1 MLSSK
6 PLTGIHV
13 VEIGHSVAAPYTGM
27 ILGEL
32 GAEVVKVENPKNGDY
47 ARGWGPPFWEGPA
60 AAFQAF
66 NRGKRGIAVDLGNA
80 EECARFRD
88 YVVRDA
94 DVLLHNLKFGALD
107 KLGLGSAALLAAKP
121 SLIYCNLGAFGA
133 VGPLRDKPG
142 YDPLIQAF
150 GGLMSMLGEEGR
162 EPVRVSVSIMDMAL
176 GMWAA
181 IGILAAIT
189 ERARTGSGGL
199 IDTSL
204 YETSLAWMTVPLSA
218 YLCSGQMPVR
228 AGSGVREIVPYRVF
242 AAADGYMMVAAGND
256 GLFQR
261 LCGAMGH
268 PELAEDARFRTNAD
282 RVVNVHALIPLMAE
296 IFVTDTMANWA
307 AKLEAVGVPNG
318 PIQTVDQVAAH
329 PQTEALG
336 QIQPSPDGILR
347 LVGLPLSFDGVRPAF
362 VQRAPGLGEHNA
374 DILGGT

>member
-6 PLTGIHV
+6 PLAGIHV
-13 VEIGHSVAAPYTGM
+13 VEIGHSVAAPYAGM

-32 GAEVVKVENPKNGDY
+32 GAEVVKVENPKTGDY

-133 VGPLRDKPG
+133 VGPLKDKPG

-162 EPVRVSVSIMDMAL
+162 EPVRVSVSIMDMAM

-218 YLCSGQMPVR
+218 YLCAGQMPVR

-242 AAADGYMMVAAGND
+242 AAADGYMMIAAGND

-282 RVVNVHALIPLMAE
+282 RVMNVHELIPLMGE
-296 IFVTDTMANWA
+296 IFATDTMANWA

-336 QIQPSPDGILR
+336 QIQSSPDGILR

-374 DILGGT
+374 EILGTT